1 MTPPKNDNDNEKQ
14 KLTNK
19 NTTTKLIAVG
29 IFIGAI
35 ITLVILKSLPVQYL
49 STAGSVDNSTDIDE
63 NKPLYWVAP
72 MDANYQ
78 RDQPGQSPMGMDLIP
93 YYGSQNNTMDE
104 GAGTIKIS
112 PSVVNNLG
120 VRTTTASYGVLN
132 TTIETVGY
140 VTYDEDKLVHIHPRV
155 SGWIEKLHINAIGDP
170 VTKGQPLYDI
180 YSPELVNA
188 QEELLLALDRKKQTF
203 NFCR

>member
-19 NTTTKLIAVG
+19 NTTTKLIAAG

-49 STAGSVDNSTDIDE
+49 STAGSVDNSTDIGE

-93 YYGSQNNTMDE
+93 YYGSQNNTIND
-104 GAGTIKIS
+104 
-112 PSVVNNLG
+112 
-120 VRTTTASYGVLN
+120 VRHHN
-132 TTIETVGY
+132 
-140 VTYDEDKLVHIHPRV
+140 
-155 SGWIEKLHINAIGDP
+155 
-170 VTKGQPLYDI
+170 
-180 YSPELVNA
+180 
-188 QEELLLALDRKKQTF
+188 
-203 NFCR
+203 